1 MTAYRDQYASVF
13 RGGKGVTLIG
23 ISPDSPEELGSWMKD
38 ADFPFLFAQDLD
50 GSTIEAFGGKIRDNG
65 MTLERAVVVIDPEGK
80 IHQWMTPFREIDPTS
95 YDELKAFID
104 EVAPEMDEGED
115 SEADGFEPESSADVD
130 GIAVAVRAMEG
141 PDCD

>member
-13 RGGKGVTLIG
+13 RGGRGVTLIG

-38 ADFPFLFAQDLD
+38 ADFPFLFAQDAD

-80 IHQWMTPFREIDPTS
+80 IHAWMTPFAQVDPAS
-95 YDELKAFID
+95 YDELQALIA
-104 EVAPEMDEGED
+104 EVAPDLDEGEGAD
-115 SEADGFEPESSADVD
+115 AEA
-130 GIAVAVRAMEG
+130 AVEALQALEAG
-141 PDCD
+141 GTCD